1 MNGGKWQTNF
11 HWLRVQM
18 FMVYNGVLRAMST
31 GGKIPAWGGA
41 HAGESVQGRFTT
53 TIHAINSGV
62 VKLSRIQ
69 PAFPVSFIGVGRLM

>member
-1 MNGGKWQTNF
+1 
-11 HWLRVQM
+11 M

-69 PAFPVSFIGVGRLM
+69 PAFPVSFIDGSQIGSGLP

>member
-1 MNGGKWQTNF
+1 
-11 HWLRVQM
+11 M

-69 PAFPVSFIGVGRLM
+69 PAYPVSFIDGTSNVKWVGLTCFYCVTNR